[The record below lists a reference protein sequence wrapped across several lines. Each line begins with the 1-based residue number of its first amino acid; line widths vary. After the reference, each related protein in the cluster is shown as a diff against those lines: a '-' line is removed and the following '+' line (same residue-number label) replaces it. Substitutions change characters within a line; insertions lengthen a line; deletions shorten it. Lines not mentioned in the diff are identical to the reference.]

1 MSTFLTTLLIVIAV
15 LAVLFIVGV
24 LWLRAKER
32 KAIARMDTV
41 ALKYSLQSL
50 KEHQAKPENAEDT
63 TLADLISRFE
73 VALPEAKAAYDR
85 GEYEAAEQIAEP
97 LMKEFGAYKQ
107 SIVTETAE
115 TPTPTPPPAIEGD
128 STNQQ

>member
-24 LWLRAKER
+24 LWLRAKAR
-32 KAIARMDTV
+32 KAIARMATV
-41 ALKYSLQSL
+41 ALAYSLQSL

-63 TLADLISRFE
+63 TLADLITRFE
-73 VALPEAKAAYDR
+73 AAQKEADAAYDR
-85 GEYEAAEQIAEP
+85 GEYEAAVQIAEP

-107 SIVTETAE
+107 TIVTETTA
-115 TPTPTPPPAIEGD
+115 TPTPPPAIEGN